1 MELNRDLVDSA
12 AIFPGRA
19 ASATSASGAA
29 LSYSDRRRLFLVLMT
44 IPAVAYVIAVGV
56 WPLTKGIWYSLYD
69 YNLLRPARAHFVG
82 LGNYADVLTD
92 PVSRQAFFNT
102 AIFTVCAV
110 AVEFLLGF
118 AIALALWRDDR
129 FNRMCL
135 ALILIPVTITPL
147 VVGLIFRA
155 LLMPE
160 YGLIG
165 YYLAE
170 FGLSNPHGL
179 FAEGPSALATL
190 IFIDIWEWTPLV
202 ALILLAGL
210 KALPGD
216 ILEAARVD
224 GASATQR
231 LRMIVIPLMA
241 PTIVLA
247 LTLRMIDAF
256 RIFDTVYVTTGGG
269 PGNATNTLMLH
280 AVKQG
285 LEFFNIG
292 LASAIANV
300 TLICIAVIAT
310 GFVVLFRQAD
320 RRAHGR

>member
-1 MELNRDLVDSA
+1 VALKRPVLA
-12 AIFPGRA
+12 ARI
-19 ASATSASGAA
+19 
-29 LSYSDRRRLFLVLMT
+29 SYADRRRLFLILMAL
-44 IPAVAYVIAVGV
+44 PALAYVVAVGV
-56 WPLTKGIWYSLYD
+56 WPLTKGIWFSLYD
-69 YNLLRPARAHFVG
+69 YNLLRPTRTHFVG
-82 LGNYADVLTD
+82 LRNYADVLGDSVT
-92 PVSRQAFFNT
+92 RQAFFNT
-102 AIFTVCAV
+102 VVFTVSAV
-110 AVEFLLGF
+110 AAELMLGF

-129 FNRMCL
+129 FNRVFL

-155 LLMPE
+155 LLMPD

-170 FGLSNPHGL
+170 YGFSGPHGL
-179 FAEGPSALATL
+179 FADGPSALATL

-210 KALPGD
+210 KALPVD
-216 ILEAARVD
+216 ILEAARAD
-224 GASATQR
+224 GATGVQR
-231 LRMIVIPLMA
+231 LRMVIIPLMA

-247 LTLRMIDAF
+247 VMLRAIDAF
-256 RIFDTVYVTTGGG
+256 RIFDSIFVTTGGG
-269 PGNATNTLMLH
+269 PGNATNSLMLH

-300 TLICIAVIAT
+300 TLLCIAVMAT
-310 GFVVLFRQAD
+310 VFVILFRQAD
-320 RRAHGR
+320 RRAHGS

>member
-1 MELNRDLVDSA
+1 R
-12 AIFPGRA
+12 
-19 ASATSASGAA
+19 
-29 LSYSDRRRLFLVLMT
+29 
-44 IPAVAYVIAVGV
+44 
-56 WPLTKGIWYSLYD
+56 
-69 YNLLRPARAHFVG
+69 
-82 LGNYADVLTD
+82 NYANVLGDSVT
-92 PVSRQAFFNT
+92 RQAFFNT
-102 AIFTVCAV
+102 IVFTVSAV
-110 AVEFLLGF
+110 AAELVLGF

-129 FNRMCL
+129 FNRVCL

-155 LLMPE
+155 LLMPD

-170 FGLSNPHGL
+170 YGFSGPRGL
-179 FAEGPSALATL
+179 FADGPSALATL

-216 ILEAARVD
+216 ILEAARAD
-224 GASATQR
+224 GATATQR
-231 LRMIVIPLMA
+231 LRMVVIPLMA
-241 PTIVLA
+241 PAIVLA
-247 LTLRMIDAF
+247 MMLRTIDAF
-256 RIFDTVYVTTGGG
+256 RIFDSIFVTTGGG
-269 PGNATNTLMLH
+269 PGNATNSLMLH

-285 LEFFNIG
+285 LEFFDIG

-300 TLICIAVIAT
+300 TLLCIAVIAT

>member
-1 MELNRDLVDSA
+1 MTKSA
-12 AIFPGRA
+12 AIFPGQD
-19 ASATSASGAA
+19 ASKFAWGASLTYAE
-29 LSYSDRRRLFLVLMT
+29 RRRLFLLLMT
-44 IPAVAYVIAVGV
+44 IPAVAYVVAIGV
-56 WPLTKGIWYSLYD
+56 WPLARGVGFSLYA
-69 YNLLRPARAHFVG
+69 YNLLKPTRTHFVG

-92 PVSRQAFFNT
+92 PLSQQAFFNT
-102 AIFTVCAV
+102 TVFTISAV
-110 AVEFLLGF
+110 AIELLLGF

-129 FNRMCL
+129 FNRICL

-170 FGLSNPHGL
+170 FGLSDPRGL
-179 FAEGPSALATL
+179 FARGPTALATL
-190 IFIDIWEWTPLV
+190 VFVDIWEWTPLV

-224 GASATQR
+224 GASAWQR

-247 LTLRMIDAF
+247 ATLRTIDAF
-256 RIFDTVYVTTGGG
+256 RVFDIVYVTTGGG
-269 PGNATNTLMLH
+269 PGDATNTLMLN
-280 AVKQG
+280 AVKEG

-292 LASAIANV
+292 TASAIANV
-300 TLICIAVIAT
+300 TLLCIAIIAT
-310 GFVVLFRQAD
+310 GFVVLFRRAD
-320 RRAHGR
+320 RKAHGF

>member
-1 MELNRDLVDSA
+1 LRDSA
-12 AIFPGRA
+12 ATLSSRLAVNRPA
-19 ASATSASGAA
+19 LASR
-29 LSYSDRRRLFLVLMT
+29 LSYADRRRLFLFLMAL
-44 IPAVAYVIAVGV
+44 PALAYVAAVGV
-56 WPLTKGIWYSLYD
+56 WPIAKGIWFSLYD
-69 YNLLRPARAHFVG
+69 YSLLKPARTHFVG
-82 LGNYADVLTD
+82 LANYADVLSD
-92 PVSRQAFFNT
+92 PVTQQAFFNT
-102 AIFTVCAV
+102 VIFTVCSVGAELV
-110 AVEFLLGF
+110 LGF

-129 FNRMCL
+129 FNRICL

-155 LLMPE
+155 LLMPD
-160 YGLIG
+160 YGIIG

-170 FGLSNPHGL
+170 SGLTGPHGL
-179 FAEGPSALATL
+179 FADGPSALATL

-216 ILEAARVD
+216 ILEAARAD
-224 GASATQR
+224 GATAIQR
-231 LRMIVIPLMA
+231 LRMVIIPLMA

-247 LTLRMIDAF
+247 MMLRMIDAF
-256 RIFDTVYVTTGGG
+256 RIFDSIYVTTGGG
-269 PGNATNTLMLH
+269 PGNATNSLMLH

-300 TLICIAVIAT
+300 TLLCIAIMASLFVI
-310 GFVVLFRQAD
+310 LFRRAD
-320 RRAHGR
+320 RRAHGT

>member
-1 MELNRDLVDSA
+1 VNRNA
-12 AIFPGRA
+12 APDT
-19 ASATSASGAA
+19 ASSVSPTIGMTYA
-29 LSYSDRRRLFLVLMT
+29 RRRKVFLVLMT
-44 IPAVAYVIAVGV
+44 VPAVAYVIAIGV
-56 WPLTKGIWYSLYD
+56 WPLARGIAFSLYD
-69 YNLLRPARAHFVG
+69 FNLLKPARTHFVG
-82 LGNYADVLTD
+82 FGNYADLLVD
-92 PVSRQAFFNT
+92 PVTQRAFFNT
-102 AIFTVCAV
+102 ALFTIVAV
-110 AVEFLLGF
+110 AVELLLGF

-129 FNRMCL
+129 FNRICL
-135 ALILIPVTITPL
+135 ALILVPVTITPL

-170 FGLSNPHGL
+170 LGLSGRHGV

-210 KALPGD
+210 KALPSD

-231 LRMIVIPLMA
+231 LTMVIAPLMA
-241 PTIVLA
+241 PTVILA
-247 LTLRMIDAF
+247 LTLRTIDAF
-256 RIFDTVYVTTGGG
+256 RVFDIVYVSTGGG
-269 PGNATNTLMLH
+269 PGDSTNTLMLH

-292 LASAIANV
+292 RASAISNL
-300 TLICIAVIAT
+300 TLACIALIAT
-310 GFVVLFRQAD
+310 GFILLFRQAD
-320 RRAHGR
+320 RRAHGV